1 MTHLHRLAATALT
14 ALAAAS
20 NASAQSRIYFSE
32 YEFNNARVRSMG
44 LDGSNPQTLFALPT
58 SEWLPVGLSFEP
70 VSQLLYVADM
80 ASPDNLARV
89 ASSGAGYVNLLN
101 VTGSPRAPRFDG
113 AGRMYYSAGN
123 QVYRANLNGSGQQLL
138 FTATQSWPMSAVAV
152 DGTNGHVYFGADRQ
166 IRRMNL
172 DGSNVV
178 TVVRGAS
185 SIRDV
190 EVDVAAGYV
199 YWLDADTISDC
210 VCRARLDGT
219 DFTVLVDNSPNVVQS
234 GGLIALL
241 VDRVG
246 GKLYFADDLF
256 DRVERTDLNGGS
268 RSTIYSIASGPSP
281 SGLCFD
287 VAPPPQAVAD
297 CNANG
302 APDALDI
309 AGGSSADCNL
319 NGVPDECELDPC
331 PSFTFLVDRGSN
343 PLVPSLT
350 VGGPGPAPTLQFE
363 VFTPLDVPPGGWNVG
378 EIHLDGFTANYGSG
392 AGFSATLFPDNG
404 ANFPD
409 ESAPIAS
416 RDYQFYFDTQDTLWV
431 RRAFDVALP
440 AGRHWL
446 RLRSNQPGVYHA
458 GANIGTSGPTGWSR
472 RGDGALFSASPV
484 GLRVTQGC
492 AAPQSYC
499 TAKLSSSGCLAS
511 VSSSGVPTP
520 GGGFAI
526 QVSQVEG
533 QRSGLVFH
541 GSSGAV
547 AAPFQG
553 GFLCVNTPLV
563 RLPPQLSGGSSGA
576 CNGAFAY
583 SLDALLSGAPAG
595 AQFWLQAWFRDPLSP
610 STTGLSN
617 ALAFTRCP

>member
-1 MTHLHRLAATALT
+1 
-14 ALAAAS
+14 
-20 NASAQSRIYFSE
+20 
-32 YEFNNARVRSMG
+32 
-44 LDGSNPQTLFALPT
+44 
-58 SEWLPVGLSFEP
+58 
-70 VSQLLYVADM
+70 
-80 ASPDNLARV
+80 
-89 ASSGAGYVNLLN
+89 
-101 VTGSPRAPRFDG
+101 
-113 AGRMYYSAGN
+113 MYYSAGN
-123 QVYRANLNGSGQQLL
+123 QVFRANLDGSGQQLL
-138 FTATQSWPMSAVAV
+138 FTAAQSWPMSAVAV
-152 DGTNGHVYFGADRQ
+152 DGTNGHVYFGADKL

-241 VDRVG
+241 IDRVG
-246 GKLYFADDLF
+246 GTLYFADDLF
-256 DRVERTDLNGGS
+256 DRVERANTNGGS

-281 SGLCFD
+281 SALCFD

-309 AGGSSADCNL
+309 AGGGSSDCNL

-331 PSFTFLVDRGSN
+331 PNFTFLVDRGSN

-350 VGGPGPAPTLQFE
+350 VGGPLPTPIWQSE
-363 VFTPLDVPPGGWNVG
+363 VFAPLDVPPGGWNVG

-409 ESAPIAS
+409 ETAPIAS
-416 RDYQFYFDTQDTLWV
+416 RDYQFFFDTESTVWV
-431 RRAFDVALP
+431 RRRFDVALP

-446 RLRSNQPGVYHA
+446 RLRSNQPGVYHGA
-458 GANIGTSGPTGWSR
+458 ANIGTSGPTGWSR
-472 RGDGALFSASPV
+472 RGDGAVFVASPV

-492 AAPQSYC
+492 AAPQNYC

-511 VSSSGVPTP
+511 VSSSGAPTP
-520 GGGFAI
+520 GGGFAV

-563 RLPPQLSGGSSGA
+563 RMPPQGSGGSSGA
-576 CNGAFAY
+576 CNGTFAY
-583 SLDALLSGAPAG
+583 SLDALVSSAPPG